1 MPKKGDV
8 HVVPSDRGWRVE
20 VEGSNRARSTHAKQ
34 NEAWKAARDVART
47 NNSEALLHGRNGK
60 IRQRST
66 YGNDPRQ
73 TKG

>member
-1 MPKKGDV
+1 MPKTGDV

-20 VEGSNRARSTHAKQ
+20 VEGSSRARSTHEQ
-34 NEAWKAARDVART
+34 QTEAWKAAREVARK
-47 NNSEALLHGRNGK
+47 NKAEALLHGKNGK

-66 YGNDPRQ
+66 YGNDPRR

>member
-8 HVVPSDRGWRVE
+8 HVVPSERGWRVE
-20 VEGSNRARSTHAKQ
+20 VEGSGRARSTHEKQ
-34 NEAWKAARDVART
+34 TDAWKAAREVARK
-47 NNSEALLHGRNGK
+47 NESEALLHGKNGK

-66 YGNDPRQ
+66 FGNDPRQ